1 MQQMHAW
8 RLMGVDDVSVAV
20 LGVDI
25 SRMSHDLTA
34 VGRPVL
40 DDR

>member
-8 RLMGVDDVSVAV
+8 RVVMGVDDVSVAV

-25 SRMSHDLTA
+25 SRMISRPWA
-34 VGRPVL
+34 VP
-40 DDR
+40 